1 MSEIRE
7 GLFYTEEH
15 EWIKVEGDVGKVGV
29 TDHAQKEMNDILYAE
44 VPEVGR
50 TLSKGESVGAME
62 SVKTVADVY
71 SPVSGEVIES
81 NSNLEDSPQ
90 LINESPYD
98 DGWFFAIKLDDPS
111 ELDSLMD
118 SDAYADFVGE

>member
-7 GLFYTEEH
+7 GLLYTEEH

-71 SPVSGEVIES
+71 SPVSGEVVEN
-81 NSNLEDSPQ
+81 NSELEDSPQ

-98 DGWFFAIKLDDPS
+98 DGWFFAIKLEDPG

-118 SDAYADFVGE
+118 PDAYADFLGE

>member
-1 MSEIRE
+1 MSEVRE
-7 GLFYTEEH
+7 GLLYTEEH
-15 EWIKVEGDVGKVGV
+15 EWIKVEGDVGRVGV

-50 TLSKGESVGAME
+50 SLSKGETVGAME

-71 SPVSGEVIES
+71 SPVSGEVVES
-81 NSNLEDSPQ
+81 NPDLEDSPQ

-98 DGWFFAIKLDDPS
+98 QGWFFVVRIEDPS

-118 SDAYADFVGE
+118 ANTYVDFIGE